1 MKSQTELNIDSTTE
15 NACMSEEEIESY
27 LSSIEKGGNNSRR
40 PRKGAPVGHG
50 RSRKMLLAESG
61 QDDDTGITYESAPS
75 RWARSRDID
84 PLYIKSEVE
93 VVA

>member
-15 NACMSEEEIESY
+15 NVCMTEEEIELY
-27 LSSIEKGGNNSRR
+27 LSSIEKGGNSSRR
-40 PRKGAPVGHG
+40 PGKSAPVGHG

-61 QDDDTGITYESAPS
+61 QDDGTEVTYGSVPS
-75 RWARSRDID
+75 RWTRSRDID
-84 PLYIKSEVE
+84 PLYINSEVE